1 MDIILQVVIESGVV
15 PHLIPLLSHA
25 EIKLQ
30 VNDFAQI
37 LLAE

>member
-15 PHLIPLLSHA
+15 PHLIPLLSHV